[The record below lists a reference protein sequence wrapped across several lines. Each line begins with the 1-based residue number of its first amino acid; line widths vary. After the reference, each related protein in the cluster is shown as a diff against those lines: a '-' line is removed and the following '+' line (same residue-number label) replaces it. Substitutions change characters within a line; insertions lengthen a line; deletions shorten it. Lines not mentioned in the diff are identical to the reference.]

1 LKTLVLGGY
10 GFFGTIIAATLA
22 RSGPFEVTVAGRDGQ
37 RAAGAARTLGVHHAR
52 LDIAAPGL
60 ADDLAALQPGLVI
73 DTVGPF
79 QQRDHAV
86 ARAAIAAGAH
96 YVDLADARDYV
107 CAVTALD
114 AEARARGVL
123 VVSGASSVPAL
134 TGAVVDRYA
143 GDFGAIREIE
153 AGISSS
159 ARVPG
164 AATVTAMLCQC
175 GRPFT
180 QWRDGA
186 WSIAHG
192 AQALRRRRF
201 AQPGM
206 SRWIGD
212 TDVPDLALFPAR
224 YPGVRSVRFGAGVE
238 LTPVQWSFW
247 LFSWLVRAGLVRDAP
262 GWAPLL
268 MRGATMVQGL
278 GTGRS
283 ALFVVVRGTDR
294 SGAPIE
300 RGWELLATG
309 NEGANVPCMAAVAL
323 ARKLA
328 RPDFALRGAMPCV
341 GLLTL
346 EEYLH
351 ELEPFDVRAHE
362 VH

>member
-1 LKTLVLGGY
+1 
-10 GFFGTIIAATLA
+10 
-22 RSGPFEVTVAGRDGQ
+22 
-37 RAAGAARTLGVHHAR
+37 
-52 LDIAAPGL
+52 
-60 ADDLAALQPGLVI
+60 
-73 DTVGPF
+73 
-79 QQRDHAV
+79 
-86 ARAAIAAGAH
+86 
-96 YVDLADARDYV
+96 V

-134 TGAVVDRYA
+134 TCAVIDRYA
-143 GDFGAIREIE
+143 GDFGQLAEIE

-159 ARVPG
+159 SRVPG

-175 GRPFT
+175 GRPFS
-180 QWRDGA
+180 QWRDGS
-186 WSIAHG
+186 WGTAHG

-201 AQPGM
+201 TQPGM

-212 TDVPDLALFPAR
+212 TDVPDLALFPQR

-247 LFSWLVRAGLVRDAP
+247 LFSWLVRLGLVRDAP
-262 GWAPLL
+262 RWAPLL
-268 MRGATMVQGL
+268 MRGARMVQGL

-283 ALFVVVRGTDR
+283 AMFVALRGTDR
-294 SGAPIE
+294 SGAAIE
-300 RGWELLATG
+300 RGWELLAIG

-328 RPDFALRGAMPCV
+328 RPEFTVRGATPCV

-351 ELEPFDVRAHE
+351 ELEPFDVRAYE